1 MKHKRRALV
10 AIHETAVD
18 QYVDIKKNEA
28 IGQDSLFAQFD
39 SMDGG
44 VASSGFGISVTVPDM
59 DDWDKMTLLSHERDM
74 LGLYVSY
81 HPLMGLA
88 HVLSQGTSDER
99 RVVKEW
105 VV

>member
-59 DDWDKMTLLSHERDM
+59 DDWDKMTMLSHERAM
-74 LGLYVSY
+74 LGLYVSD
-81 HPLMGLA
+81 HQLMGDRTS
-88 HVLSQGTSDER
+88 VVEGTGVAGRLDF
-99 RVVKEW
+99 
-105 VV
+105 